1 MQLCE
6 LPYPWYFTSGSP
18 TIGPRGSPT
27 SPRTLSGRVG
37 SGSCP
42 CSGIWHGP
50 DQTLSL
56 VGSDRV
62 VSKFHYMDPTRPD
75 KTYPR
80 LRSGLRQSLDR
91 VKFHYMDPRTLSA
104 TRPRSDPRKKS
115 VHVET
120 TERTSLYDQTKS
132 AELSETQAVRGSGLV
147 WSGRVR
153 VVESRNDTTRPD
165 QRQNLA
171 RTVEW

>member
-27 SPRTLSGRVG
+27 SPRTLSGRVE
-37 SGSCP
+37 SGSYP
-42 CSGIWHGP
+42 CSGIWHGS

-62 VSKFHYMDPTRPD
+62 VSKFHYTDPTRPD
-75 KTYPR
+75 KTCPL

-91 VKFHYMDPRTLSA
+91 VKLHYYTDPRTLSV
-104 TRPRSDPRKKS
+104 TRPRPDPRKKS

-120 TERTSLYDQTKS
+120 TERTSLRPDK
-132 AELSETQAVRGSGLV
+132 VRGIVGDPSGPWV
-147 WSGRVR
+147 WSGRVG
-153 VVESRNDTTRPD
+153 S
-165 QRQNLA
+165 A
-171 RTVEW
+171 

>member
-6 LPYPWYFTSGSP
+6 LSYPWYFTSGSP

-62 VSKFHYMDPTRPD
+62 VSKFHYTDPTRPD

-120 TERTSLYDQTKS
+120 TERTSLRPDK
-132 AELSETQAVRGSGLV
+132 VRRIVGNPSGPWVWSGLV
-147 WSGRVR
+147 GSV
-153 VVESRNDTTRPD
+153 
-165 QRQNLA
+165 
-171 RTVEW
+171 